1 MANNPRNVRQRTDD
15 DTLHITN
22 LPDGFL
28 VNVSE
33 YLPKPSKAMLAVALS
48 APSSSWNV
56 NSIPSDVSRA
66 IVSSQ
71 QWDTLDFEEV
81 NTELANKLTDDDISA
96 ILTCISAQD
105 ILKRLKLCGCTNIEG
120 WGLNPLQGSSILEQ
134 IDISILGKHENRDNN
149 DVKSKIS
156 VEAIAPIL
164 DSIISANGCSLKHI
178 QFPKQWTSESRLGTH
193 NNGRARKELDQFLR
207 KYNAIFRTRSSCS
220 HRNVSIRSEDR
231 LDNHLSHSFT
241 CYECLKSFCLDSY
254 RNGPHLN
261 LNFCGSCGKDFCQ
274 DCVPMV
280 ECSHPACS
288 ITYCCKDM
296 KACDGCGDA
305 TCEDCLHTC
314 EGCNRTRCEDCVPY
328 RQCEGDGCDNKAH
341 CEDCYNGKEY
351 SVKYCEWCG
360 SDCLECKLEKV
371 KADCKRIALGNP
383 ICDSCPADVVPTLFQ
398 EIAKLREENEELKQ
412 QTE

>member
-1 MANNPRNVRQRTDD
+1 MASNPRNVRQRTDNE
-15 DTLHITN
+15 TSHISD
-22 LPDGFL
+22 LPNGFL
-28 VNVSE
+28 ANVSE
-33 YLPKPSKAMLAVALS
+33 YLSNPSKAMFAIALS

-56 NSIPSDVSRA
+56 NSIPSNVSKA

-71 QWDTLDFEEV
+71 QWDVLDFEEV

-96 ILTCISAQD
+96 ILTCINAQD
-105 ILKRLKLCGCTNIEG
+105 VLKRLKLCGCINIEG
-120 WGLNPLQGSSILEQ
+120 QGLNPLQGSSILEQ

-164 DSIISANGCSLKHI
+164 DSIISANGCSLKYI
-178 QFPKQWTSESRLGTH
+178 QFPPKFGMLS
-193 NNGRARKELDQFLR
+193 ARKALVQFQR
-207 KYNAIFRTRSSCS
+207 KYNAMFRTRSRCS
-220 HRNVSIRSEDR
+220 HCNVSISEDR
-231 LDNHLSHSFT
+231 LDNFNYLSHSFT
-241 CYECLKSFCLDSY
+241 CYECLKPFCINSY

-280 ECSHPACS
+280 ECSHSACS

-296 KACDGCGDA
+296 KACDGCGNA

-314 EGCNRTRCEDCVPY
+314 RGCNRTRCEDCVPY
-328 RQCEGDGCDNKAH
+328 RQCQGDNCDDKAH

-351 SVKYCEWCG
+351 SVKYCDSCMG

-371 KADCKRIALGNP
+371 KADCKQIALGNS

-398 EIAKLREENEELKQ
+398 EIATLREENEELKQ
-412 QTE
+412 QTK